1 MDFQFISYE
10 NEEQRGMADE
20 QVRAFVG
27 ERLAEL
33 PAVEIESLSPE
44 QRALYDRVLLRCEFA
59 NQLALAKFTGHA
71 TPQSI
76 TNTHAADMEIV
87 RIARDLDAHNAAQ
100 LDDSLRRLEE
110 AFEKRDKAMLG
121 Q

>member
-1 MDFQFISYE
+1 MDFQFSNYE
-10 NEEQRGMADE
+10 TEEQRGIGDE

-33 PAVEIESLSPE
+33 PAVEIDSLSVE

-59 NQLALAKFTGHA
+59 NQLAVAKFSHHA

-76 TNTHAADMEIV
+76 AKTHEADMEI
-87 RIARDLDAHNAAQ
+87 IAAAREINVQ
-100 LDDSLRRLEE
+100 HATLDDTLKRLEE
-110 AFEKRDKAMLG
+110 AFDKRDKAMLG